1 MIRVRESE
9 MSGQTL
15 KLEIKINYPMFFG
28 SAILA
33 HLLLFIL
40 VLPPAINTNDEISA
54 KDNSPIKLLRFGKP
68 NAKGLNSV
76 ALKSEKPAAP
86 IARKASPKV
95 LHLSD
100 LTAMPSPGKAG
111 SPTKAKMVQTSST
124 RPGQMPKTT
133 TALSG
138 LKYGAEDFQRM
149 AQDPMLQGAANV
161 LNSKHIALNFEL
173 PQGKDLDEL
182 NESELKLYS
191 FLRRGAIK
199 YVNSISAEIKE
210 FELKNPHLHFPLT
223 DAKQVLTGRMVFD
236 KEGNLK
242 QIKMVRWTNVGKL
255 QSFFENVLK
264 RIDTLQNPPKEL
276 WAQEGEFAIFV
287 TLQVNG

>member
-1 MIRVRESE
+1 

-28 SAILA
+28 TAILA
-33 HLLLFIL
+33 HLLMLVL
-40 VLPPAINTNDEISA
+40 VLPSPVNTTGDVSDKNGT
-54 KDNSPIKLLRFGKP
+54 PIKILRFGKP
-68 NAKGLNSV
+68 DSKSLNSV
-76 ALKSEKPAAP
+76 ALKPQKASPP
-86 IARKASPKV
+86 IARPASPKQ
-95 LHLSD
+95 LNLSD
-100 LTAMPSPGKAG
+100 LTAMPSAGKAG
-111 SPTKAKMVQTSST
+111 TARARMAAQPSL
-124 RPGQMPKTT
+124 RPGQMPKAT

-138 LKYGAEDFQRM
+138 LKYGADDFQRM
-149 AQDPMLQGAANV
+149 AQDPMLSGAAHV
-161 LNSKHIALNFEL
+161 LNSKRIALNFEL
-173 PQGKDLDEL
+173 PQGKNLDEL

-199 YVNSISAEIKE
+199 YVNSLSAEIKE
-210 FELKNPHLHFPLT
+210 FEMKNPHLQFPLT

-236 KEGNLK
+236 KQGNLK

-264 RIDTLQNPPKEL
+264 RLDTLQNPPQEL
-276 WAQEGEFAIFV
+276 WAQDGEFAIFV